1 MSLVYFLPILLIY
14 LFGLINLFGIR
25 PDLVTTSLMHF
36 GIGIAFF
43 FVIRY
48 LQMHKHFFRS
58 NASFFY
64 VFSLIL
70 LIITFF
76 FGMDIKGSRRWL
88 DLYIFP
94 LQTSEIFKVFF
105 IVFLSTIFAKVYN
118 PIENGRLFLKT
129 LMLTLLPFFFIYKQP
144 DLATS
149 IIVFGIFFVMAL
161 HSSIPKR
168 HIMIFLLILLCL
180 LPVAWIAMHDYQ
192 KARILSFM
200 DPEHDTSG
208 TSYNMVQA
216 NIAVGSGNLFGK
228 GLGLGKQSQLSF
240 LPEYHTDFA
249 FSSLVEQFGFIGGF
263 IVIFLYI
270 IFFLF
275 VFIQMF
281 RHMHGRDY
289 DEQYSFY
296 YLLGFSVMM
305 IVQTAVNI
313 GMNLGIVP
321 IAGITLPFVSYGGS
335 SMITFM
341 IAMALIPPKQ

>member
-1 MSLVYFLPILLIY
+1 MSLVHFLPILFIY

-36 GIGIAFF
+36 GIGVTFF

-58 NASFFY
+58 NAAFFY
-64 VFSLIL
+64 IFFLVL

-76 FGMDIKGSRRWL
+76 FGMEIKGSKRWL
-88 DLYIFP
+88 DLFIFP
-94 LQTSEIFKVFF
+94 LQTSEIFKIFF

-118 PIENGRLFLKT
+118 PIDNSRIFIKT
-129 LMLTLLPFFFIYKQP
+129 LILTIIPFFLIYKQP

-149 IIVFGIFFVMAL
+149 IIVFAIFFIMAI
-161 HSSIPKR
+161 HSSVPKR
-168 HIMIFLLILLCL
+168 QIVIFLLILLCL
-180 LPVAWIAMHDYQ
+180 LPIVWIAMHDYQ

-200 DPEHDTSG
+200 NPEYDSSG
-208 TSYNMVQA
+208 TSYNMAQA

-228 GLGLGKQSQLSF
+228 GLGLGSQSQLSF

-249 FSSLVEQFGFIGGF
+249 YSSLVEQFGFVGGF
-263 IVIFLYI
+263 IVVVLYL
-270 IFFLF
+270 IFFTFLF
-275 VFIQMF
+275 MKMF
-281 RHMHGRDY
+281 KHMNKRDY

-305 IVQTAVNI
+305 IIQTTVNI
-313 GMNLGIVP
+313 GMNLGLVP
-321 IAGITLPFVSYGGS
+321 IAGITLPFISYGGS

-341 IAMALIPPKQ
+341 IAMALLP

>member
-14 LFGLINLFGIR
+14 LFGLINLIGIR
-25 PDLVTTSLMHF
+25 SDLVLTSLMHF
-36 GIGIAFF
+36 GIGLVFF

-48 LQMHKHFFRS
+48 LQMNKHFFRS
-58 NASFFY
+58 NAAFFY
-64 VFSLIL
+64 VFFL
-70 LIITFF
+70 LLLVVTYF
-76 FGMDIKGSRRWL
+76 FGMEIKGSRRWL
-88 DLYIFP
+88 DLFLFP
-94 LQTSEIFKVFF
+94 LQTSEIFKIFF
-105 IVFLSTIFAKVYN
+105 IVFLSSIFAKVYN
-118 PIENGRLFLKT
+118 PIENSRLFIKT
-129 LMLTLLPFFFIYKQP
+129 LVLTLIPFFLIYKQP

-161 HSSIPKR
+161 HSTIPKKQM
-168 HIMIFLLILLCL
+168 MIFIMLIITV
-180 LPVAWIAMHDYQ
+180 LPLVWMAMHDYQ

-200 DPEHDTSG
+200 DPEHDVSG

-263 IVIFLYI
+263 IVIVLYI
-270 IFFLF
+270 IFFTFLF
-275 VFIQMF
+275 MNMF
-281 RHMHGRDY
+281 KHMNRRDS

-305 IVQTAVNI
+305 IVQTAVNV
-313 GMNLGIVP
+313 GMNLGMVP
-321 IAGITLPFVSYGGS
+321 IAGITLPFISYGGS

-341 IAMALIPPKQ
+341 IAMALLP

>member
-1 MSLVYFLPILLIY
+1 MSLVYFLPILFIY

-25 PDLVTTSLMHF
+25 PDLVSTSIMHF
-36 GIGIAFF
+36 GIGLAFF
-43 FVIRY
+43 FIIRS
-48 LQMHKHFFRS
+48 LQMNKHFFRS
-58 NASFFY
+58 NAPFFY
-64 VFSLIL
+64 IFFIL
-70 LIITFF
+70 LLIVTFF
-76 FGMDIKGSRRWL
+76 FGMEIKGSKRWL
-88 DLYIFP
+88 DLFIFP
-94 LQTSEIFKVFF
+94 LQTSEIFKIFF

-118 PIENGRLFLKT
+118 PIENSRIFIKT
-129 LMLTLLPFFFIYKQP
+129 LVLTMIPFFLIYKQP

-149 IIVFGIFFVMAL
+149 IIVFAIFFIMAL
-161 HSSIPKR
+161 HSSIPKKQ
-168 HIMIFLLILLCL
+168 IMVFLLFLICL
-180 LPVAWIAMHDYQ
+180 LPMVWLAMHDYQ

-200 DPEHDTSG
+200 DPEHDSSG

-263 IVIFLYI
+263 IVILLYI
-270 IFFLF
+270 IFFTFLF
-275 VFIQMF
+275 MQMF
-281 RHMHGRDY
+281 KHMNRKDY

-305 IVQTAVNI
+305 IIQTTVNI

-341 IAMALIPPKQ
+341 IAMALIP

>member
-1 MSLVYFLPILLIY
+1 MSLVYFLPILFIY

-25 PDLVTTSLMHF
+25 SDLVPTSLMHF
-36 GIGIAFF
+36 GIGLVFF

-48 LQMHKHFFRS
+48 LQMNKHFFRS
-58 NASFFY
+58 NARFFY
-64 VFSLIL
+64 IFFIL
-70 LIITFF
+70 LLVITFF
-76 FGMDIKGSRRWL
+76 FGMEIKGSRRWL
-88 DLYIFP
+88 DLFIFP
-94 LQTSEIFKVFF
+94 LQTSEIFKIFF
-105 IVFLSTIFAKVYN
+105 IVFLASLFAKVYN
-118 PIENGRLFLKT
+118 PIENNRLFIKT
-129 LMLTLLPFFFIYKQP
+129 LTLTLIPFFFIYKQP

-149 IIVFGIFFVMAL
+149 IIVFGIFFIMAL
-161 HSSIPKR
+161 HSSIPKKQL
-168 HIMIFLLILLCL
+168 MIFLMIIVCL
-180 LPVAWIAMHDYQ
+180 LPITWMAMHDYQ

-200 DPEHDTSG
+200 NPELDSSG

-249 FSSLVEQFGFIGGF
+249 FSSLVEQFGFVGGF
-263 IVIFLYI
+263 IVIILYI
-270 IFFLF
+270 IFFLS
-275 VFIQMF
+275 VFMRMF
-281 RHMHGRDY
+281 RHMNRRDY

-321 IAGITLPFVSYGGS
+321 IAGITLPFISYGGS

-341 IAMALIPPKQ
+341 IAMALIP

>member
-1 MSLVYFLPILLIY
+1 MSLAYFLPILFIY

-25 PDLVTTSLMHF
+25 PDLVPTSIMHF
-36 GIGIAFF
+36 GIGLSFF

-64 VFSLIL
+64 VFFLIL

-76 FGMDIKGSRRWL
+76 FGMEIKGSRRWL
-88 DLYIFP
+88 DLFIFP
-94 LQTSEIFKVFF
+94 LQTSEVFKIFF
-105 IVFLSTIFAKVYN
+105 IVFLSSLFAKVYN
-118 PIENGRLFLKT
+118 PIENSRLFLKT
-129 LMLTLLPFFFIYKQP
+129 FVLTLIPFFLIYKQP

-149 IIVFGIFFVMAL
+149 IIVFCIFFVMAL
-161 HSSIPKR
+161 HSSIPKKQ
-168 HIMIFLLILLCL
+168 IMIFMLFLLCI
-180 LPVAWIAMHDYQ
+180 LPIVWMAMHDYQ

-200 DPEHDTSG
+200 DPTQDSSG

-249 FSSLVEQFGFIGGF
+249 FSSLVEQFGFTGGF
-263 IVIFLYI
+263 IVILLYI
-270 IFFLF
+270 VFFTFLF
-275 VFIQMF
+275 MQMF
-281 RHMHGRDY
+281 RHMNRKDY

-305 IVQTAVNI
+305 IIQTAVNI
-313 GMNLGIVP
+313 GMNVGIVP
-321 IAGITLPFVSYGGS
+321 IAGITLPFISYGGS

-341 IAMALIPPKQ
+341 IAMALIP